1 MGQLFHTLTV
11 ESQDEVLP
19 RIMRDFGGE
28 AQLVTTK
35 QIRAKGINQK
45 PLFEVVVA
53 ISEQDY
59 EAHLK
64 AMKIKKMQATSTGT
78 PTKTAA
84 KIASKTLKRPSV
96 RTQQKTTSNQ
106 LKNNIQAKANAL
118 KARFG
123 IKDKSYDELS
133 FADEFAK
140 ESEQFIK
147 EDEVMLDI
155 SNQAKEAS
163 PAKLSTVQAGISE
176 LKSKI
181 AKEANIDEMA
191 LINSQKYDQKIDNL
205 EKLIS
210 ELGEKMSLLVEMTW
224 EDKSAFRKDLIIP
237 PEFAK
242 IYKQA
247 KESGMKEEHLE
258 AIMKATIENMPT
270 NMKANKEAVT
280 RYFNSLLRNMLPT
293 RKDLGFSKQKIMML
307 VGPTGVGKT
316 TTLAKLAYRYAWGE
330 SDKNYKTG
338 IITLDTYRI
347 GAVEQLYQYAK
358 MMKLPILDSIEPND
372 LDAKIKQLST
382 CDIILVDTTG
392 NSQYD
397 QAKLAKIKEFLQSSK
412 AKIDVNLIIS
422 ANTKLEDLEEIYK
435 SFAFLNI
442 DTIIIT
448 KFDETKVFGNI
459 FSLLYETKTPTSFF
473 SLGQEVPDDIMEA
486 SSDFLVSCVLKGYKR
501 KEDE

>member
-1 MGQLFHTLTV
+1 MGQLLHTITV
-11 ESQDEVLP
+11 ESQDEVLAKV
-19 RIMRDFGGE
+19 MRDFGGE

-53 ISEQDY
+53 ISEEDY

-64 AMKIKKMQATSTGT
+64 SQAAANKK
-78 PTKTAA
+78 AA
-84 KIASKTLKRPSV
+84 LAKKPAKPSMS
-96 RTQQKTTSNQ
+96 QD
-106 LKNNIQAKANAL
+106 NIQAKAQAL

-123 IKDKSYDELS
+123 IQDEV
-133 FADEFAK
+133 K
-140 ESEQFIK
+140 K
-147 EDEVMLDI
+147 PKYEDESVVMDF
-155 SNQAKEAS
+155 SSAS
-163 PAKLSTVQAGISE
+163 RQDPKKLSSIQAGISE

-181 AKEANIDEMA
+181 AKEANIDEA
-191 LINSQKYDQKIDNL
+191 ILRTNEKYDKKIENI
-205 EKLIS
+205 EKLVN

-224 EDKSAFRKDLIIP
+224 EDKSALRNDLLIP

-270 NMKANKEAVT
+270 NMKANKEAVS
-280 RYFNSLLRNMLPT
+280 RYFFSLLRNMLPT
-293 RKDLGFSKQKIMML
+293 RKELSFDKQKIMML

-330 SDKNYKTG
+330 SKRNYKTG

-358 MMKLPILDSIEPND
+358 MMKLPILDSIEPDD

-382 CDIILVDTTG
+382 CEIILVDTTG

-397 QAKLAKIKEFLQSSK
+397 KVKLAKIKEFLSHSK
-412 AKIDVNLIIS
+412 ARIDVNLIIS

-442 DTIIIT
+442 DTIIVT

-459 FSLLYETKTPTSFF
+459 FSLLYDTKTPTSFF
-473 SLGQEVPDDIMEA
+473 SLGQEVPDDIMA
-486 SSDFLVSCVLKGYKR
+486 ANSDFLVRCVLEGYKR
-501 KEDE
+501 KSDG